1 MLKRSEDNI
10 RMMTITVGDLMRK
23 KVDTIEGTASIQETA
38 KKMKDKKVS
47 SLLVLDINGK
57 PIGLVTERDLVR
69 KVCINDVR
77 TSEVTNQGIMSSPL
91 ITIDSNSSPST
102 AADMMLRNNVRHLLV
117 IDDKSVDLSK
127 HIGMITPLDF
137 TKYQEY
143 TRDGEHKD
151 AIEEILEYY
160 I

>member
-1 MLKRSEDNI
+1 
-10 RMMTITVGDLMRK
+10 MMTISVGDLMRK

-47 SLLVLDINGK
+47 SLLVLNTDGK

-77 TSEVTNQGIMSSPL
+77 TSEVTNKSIMSSPL
-91 ITIDSNSSPST
+91 ITIDSKSSPST
-102 AADMMLRNNVRHLLV
+102 AVDMMLRCNVRHLLV
-117 IDDKSVDLSK
+117 IDDSSVEINK
-127 HIGMITPLDF
+127 PIGMITPLDF

>member
-1 MLKRSEDNI
+1 
-10 RMMTITVGDLMRK
+10 MTLTVSDLMK
-23 KVDTIEGTASIQETA
+23 KRVDTIEEFASIQETA

-47 SLLVLDINGK
+47 SLLVLNTDGK

-77 TSEVTNQGIMSSPL
+77 TSEVTNKSIMSSPL
-91 ITIDSNSSPST
+91 ITIDSKSSPSS
-102 AADMMLRNNVRHLLV
+102 AVDMMLRCNVRHLLV
-117 IDDKSVDLSK
+117 IDDKSDIGK

>member
-10 RMMTITVGDLMRK
+10 RMMTITVRDLMRK

-47 SLLVLDINGK
+47 SLLVLDIDGK

-77 TSEVTNQGIMSSPL
+77 TSEVTNKSIMSAPL
-91 ITIDSNSSPST
+91 ITIDSKSSPSS
-102 AADMMLRNNVRHLLV
+102 AVDMMLRCNVRHLLV
-117 IDDKSVDLSK
+117 IDDSSVEINK
-127 HIGMITPLDF
+127 PIGMITPLDF